1 MNGEDGSIIIGTIID
16 DKEFYK
22 KIKEYENTKIKDF
35 EIDPKLNVKQ
45 LQNEIIKVYQGI
57 REKRNQEIISQDE
70 LNGLQLFISFIEKA
84 NSRIEELGGNKV
96 IIPGLNDANADMEE
110 LKEWADLIDLS
121 ETEKSLKNI
130 GKSVDNV
137 ARKVTRWALAVFGV
151 RSAYSAIR
159 GAMSTLSQYDEQM
172 ATNIEY
178 IRFVLA
184 SALKPIIETIINL
197 VYELLRAINYIAQ
210 AWFGVN
216 LFANAT
222 ADAFK
227 KADQNAGKLRKTMFG
242 FDKANILQDSGSTS
256 KGGGVGGVI
265 PSLEFGE
272 GEVPEWVKWIAENKD
287 LVIDGLMAIAG
298 GLIAIKLGLDGIQAL
313 GITSALIGISLLIQ
327 DIIKFIDDPSWEGFF
342 NILGD
347 IAIAIGGI
355 MLIMGNWWGLLIVII
370 GAIVKLVADNWDTI
384 SEFLGGIWRWIDNNV
399 ISPIVALFQ
408 GMWNIIL
415 AGVDIFTYA
424 LEIAFRTIKAIVL
437 APVNLLIDAIN
448 VLISGLNKISIDVP
462 DWVPIIGGDKWGF
475 DIPKIPKLAKGGIIN
490 MPGKGVPIGA
500 SAIGGEYGAEWVQPL
515 TDESALERVGSAIGK
530 HVKVSV
536 DFTAE
541 IEGRVFAR
549 VMKELNNDSSFARNG
564 G

>member
-1 MNGEDGSIIIGTIID
+1 MDGYITIGTELD
-16 DKEFYK
+16 TKSFDKEIALLESKLQDIEATLQMASEDKTLFS
-22 KIKEYENTKIKDF
+22 TS
-35 EIDPKLNVKQ
+35 EIEQMESEAEKLK
-45 LQNEIIKVYQGI
+45 
-57 REKRNQEIISQDE
+57 
-70 LNGLQLFISFIEKA
+70 
-84 NSRIEELGGNKV
+84 NK
-96 IIPGLNDANADMEE
+96 
-110 LKEWADLIDLS
+110 LIDLYKKQS
-121 ETEKSLKNI
+121 DIDKQGLKGMGSSLENI
-130 GKSVDNV
+130 GKSVDNI
-137 ARKVTRWALAVFGV
+137 AKKVTRLALAVFGV
-151 RSAYSAIR
+151 RSVYSAIR

-197 VYELLRAINYIAQ
+197 VYELLRVINYIAQ

-227 KADQNAGKLRKTMFG
+227 QAEQHAGKLRKTMFG

-272 GEVPEWVKWIAENKD
+272 GDVPEWVKWIAENKD
-287 LVIDGLMAIAG
+287 LVVDGLMAIAG
-298 GLIAIKLGLDGIQAL
+298 GLIAIKFNLDGIQAL

-327 DIIKFIDDPSWEGFF
+327 DIIKFIDDPSWEVFF

-370 GAIVKLVADNWDTI
+370 GAIVKLIIDNWDTI
-384 SEFLGGIWRWIDNNV
+384 SEVLGGIWGWIDNYV

-415 AGVDIFTYA
+415 AGVDIFISA
-424 LEIAFRTIKAIVL
+424 LKIAFETIKAIVL

-448 VLISGLNKISIDVP
+448 ILISGLNKISIDVP
-462 DWVPIIGGDKWGF
+462 DWVPLIGGDKWGF
-475 DIPKIPKLAKGGIIN
+475 NIPKIPRLAKGGIVN

-515 TDESALERVGSAIGK
+515 TDESALERVGNAIGK
-530 HVKVSV
+530 HIKVNV